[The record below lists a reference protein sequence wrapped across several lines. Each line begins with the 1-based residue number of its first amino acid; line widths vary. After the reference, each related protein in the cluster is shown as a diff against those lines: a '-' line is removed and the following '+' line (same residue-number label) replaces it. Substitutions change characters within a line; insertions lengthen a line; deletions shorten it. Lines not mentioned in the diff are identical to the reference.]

1 MALPFLIPLLIAAG
15 ISSAAGI
22 GMSHIQRAT
31 DRAYNSAEA
40 LKQRDFAAEEAEKQR
55 AWESEMSSTAH
66 QREVQDMMDAGLN
79 PALSAMGGM
88 GSATPTG
95 AAATSGASASAGGG
109 YMYDPANGIHAASSL
124 LKAGALVGNQ
134 KAMNTATDFARFIT
148 SKIR

>member
-1 MALPFLIPLLIAAG
+1 MALPIIPLLLAATG

-40 LKQRDFAAEEAEKQR
+40 LKQREFAAEEAEKQR
-55 AWESEMSSTAH
+55 AWETEMSNTAH
-66 QREVQDMMDAGLN
+66 QREVQDMMEAGIN

-88 GSATPTG
+88 GSTTPTG
-95 AAATSGASASAGGG
+95 AAATSGASASTGGG
-109 YMYDPANGIHAASSL
+109 YIYDPANGIHAASSL

-134 KAMNTATDFARFIT
+134 KAMNTATEFARFIT